1 MASLRAIANFVLVA
15 SHSLEWL
22 REEGFSI
29 GSVGIVQNAMGRGLQ
44 STLDLSPGEMVLS
57 VPLHHIFWAENL
69 RNLNPLPME
78 DILATSLAERRHFTD
93 DVLQRLLPQELSHPL
108 FFQKEDWRFVEK
120 LVSAS
125 LFHSLEKDFLES
137 YERVGGRV
145 EMDDYRWAHAVL
157 RSRGHSIPIYNDR
170 WESIWGLVP
179 LADLLNMAEKPD
191 LANVNCSTRYLQGG
205 RGMNGT
211 FTCTASKYVKEGSAM
226 LTEYMSKTDPTS
238 ALLLREYGFV
248 PKELPNDG
256 LSFLPTGCHR
266 LHCAQHLREV
276 QHLEQQ
282 LKQNLSSWI
291 AHALQNSSS
300 LLTMEAAAE
309 LKLLAQHER
318 TLLFAMEREYQP
330 QSLYNDWRGETV
342 ALSTDLAGRILKDLR
357 DPNLLHTLAWDKAI
371 WNAGQLL
378 LQETM
383 WKESVQDLA
392 IELLFSHHDFPPK
405 LELAFRLRRHQLLTQ
420 AALTP
425 QNISE
430 NLTGLHCAFTA
441 QALLN
446 GNAWPVSAA
455 EQKLLP
461 EVPEAVQQM
470 YVPDRFE
477 RLCPRA
483 AALKAERE
491 WELEEPIDRCR
502 AWTAEGEPTKTRELY
517 ESYPYPSWRR
527 FGFGPSRNRSK
538 VSSSLL
544 AGVGT
549 GKAILVHM
557 EHFMS
562 DKILAVDLSKR
573 SLQVAKRQLLA
584 LGKAASVTFLQCDF
598 TMLEGKFDVIES
610 IGVLHHLVDPSQGF
624 AALKRLLAPQG
635 LLVLG
640 LYSRIARRSIP
651 VMRELALETSQ
662 DEFRDWLV
670 RSDKVFHGRNLSD
683 EELGFKEEFLSEFS
697 LGSQSNFADLLFH
710 PVEHVYE
717 LPQVEALLA
726 AHGLYFNGIRVPA
739 GASGVADRWTP
750 FFTPERQKVL
760 GWPQMPLLAFLHR
773 IETELEPLLFTNMY
787 VFTASHGERA
797 VLGNM
802 SLWVDATEDALSL
815 PLPFEESWSQDVL
828 ALAVSAYCSR
838 VLHLVKNG
846 LLWIPPKNLN
856 AWLEAKVAYGHHA
869 AKLARSLASV
879 DAATHFCS
887 QVEDQILASK
897 ESGSLGLPGG
907 EGVCTRRSSPGHQ
920 LPQGHEFKGVFFCSG
935 MLMKATEGM
944 LRYLEARPQPCR
956 LHVDVLL
963 RA

>member
-1 MASLRAIANFVLVA
+1 MASLLAIANFVVIA
-15 SHSLEWL
+15 WSESIEWL
-22 REEGFSI
+22 REEGFSL
-29 GSVGIVQNAMGRGLQ
+29 GSIRIAELNGLGRGLQ

-57 VPLHHIFWAENL
+57 VPLHHIFSTENL
-69 RNLNPLPME
+69 RDLNPELSTE
-78 DILATSLAERRHFTD
+78 DILATSLAERRHFED
-93 DVLQRLLPQELSHPL
+93 SVLLKLLPQELSHPL
-108 FFQKEDWRFVEK
+108 FFQKEDWLFVEK

-125 LFHSLEKDFLES
+125 LFHSLEKDFQQS
-137 YERVGGRV
+137 YQRVGGQV
-145 EMDDYRWAHAVL
+145 QMDDYRWAHAVL
-157 RSRGHSIPIYNDR
+157 RSRGHSIPIYTNA

-191 LANVNCSTRYLQGG
+191 LANVNCSTSYLHGG
-205 RGMNGT
+205 WGMNGT
-211 FTCTASKYVKEGSAM
+211 FTCTASKYVKEGDAL
-226 LTEYMSKTDPTS
+226 LTQYMSKTDPTS
-238 ALLLREYGFV
+238 AILLREYGFV

-256 LSFLPTGCHR
+256 LSFLPTGCQR
-266 LHCAQHLREV
+266 LHCAQHVREV

-282 LKQNLSSWI
+282 LKWQNLSAWI
-291 AHALQNSSS
+291 ADALQNSS
-300 LLTMEAAAE
+300 LLLGMEAAEE

-330 QSLYNDWRGETV
+330 QLLYNDWRGETG

-378 LQETM
+378 LKETV
-383 WKESVQDLA
+383 WRESVQDLA
-392 IELLFSHHDFPPK
+392 IELLFSHHDFPTK
-405 LELAFRLRRHQLLTQ
+405 LELAFRLRRQQLLTQ

-425 QNISE
+425 QNISK
-430 NLTGLHCAFTA
+430 NLTGLHCAFAA

-446 GNAWPVSAA
+446 GNAWPASAA

-470 YVPDRFE
+470 YVPDRSE

-483 AALKAERE
+483 AALKAEHE

-502 AWTAEGEPTKTRELY
+502 AFTAEREPTKTKELY
-517 ESYPYPSWRR
+517 ESHPYPSWRR

-562 DKILAVDLSKR
+562 EKILAVDLSKR

-584 LGKAASVTFLQCDF
+584 LGKAGKAASVTFLQCDF
-598 TMLEGKFDVIES
+598 TLLEGKFDVIES
-610 IGVLHHLVDPSQGF
+610 IGVLHHLSDPPKGF

-635 LLVLG
+635 VLVLG

-651 VMRELALETSQ
+651 VMRQLAVETSE

-670 RSDKVFHGRNLSD
+670 RGEKNFLGRNLSD
-683 EELGFKEEFLSEFS
+683 EELKFKDEFLSEFS

-717 LPQVEALLA
+717 LPQIETILS
-726 AHGLYFNGIRVPA
+726 AHELYFNGIRVPA

-750 FFTPERQKVL
+750 FFTPERQQVL

-797 VLGNM
+797 VLANM

-815 PLPFEESWSQDVL
+815 PLPFEDTWSQDVL

-838 VLHLVKNG
+838 VLHFVKNDQH
-846 LLWIPPKNLN
+846 LWIPPEKLE
-856 AWLEAKVAYGHHA
+856 AWLEAKVAYGRHA

-879 DAATHFCS
+879 DAATDFCS
-887 QVEDQILASK
+887 QVEGFLLSK
-897 ESGSLGLPGG
+897 G
-907 EGVCTRRSSPGHQ
+907 
-920 LPQGHEFKGVFFCSG
+920 
-935 MLMKATEGM
+935 
-944 LRYLEARPQPCR
+944 
-956 LHVDVLL
+956 
-963 RA
+963 